1 MNDADQILPAHVRP
15 YKQSAVFDEIT
26 MPAGLRRRHCT
37 KPGVWGV
44 IRVID
49 GRLRYR
55 VVDSGAESILDPGHP
70 GVALPQQL
78 HEVEPL
84 GRVKFFIEFHSATE
98 NTSGGRPDRLQGA
111 GPHG

>member
-1 MNDADQILPAHVRP
+1 MREAAPNLPAQVRP
-15 YKQSAVFDEIT
+15 YKQSAVFDEVTI
-26 MPAGLRRRHCT
+26 PAGLRRRHCT

-44 IRVID
+44 IRVIE

-55 VVDSGAESILDPGHP
+55 VLDSGAESILDPSHP
-70 GVALPQQL
+70 GVAQPEQL

-84 GRVKFFIEFHSATE
+84 GRVRFFIEFHSAAE
-98 NTSGGRPDRLQGA
+98 NSSGGPPDQLQGA

>member
-1 MNDADQILPAHVRP
+1 
-15 YKQSAVFDEIT
+15 

-37 KPGVWGV
+37 KRGVWGV

-55 VVDSGAESILDPGHP
+55 VLDSGAESILDSGHP
-70 GVALPQQL
+70 GVALPQQF

-84 GRVKFFIEFHSATE
+84 GPVQFFIEFHSAAETPAE
-98 NTSGGRPDRLQGA
+98 SPDQLEGV

>member
-1 MNDADQILPAHVRP
+1 MNQVVPMLPPHVHP
-15 YKQSAVFDEIT
+15 YKQSAMFDETT

-49 GRLRYR
+49 GRLLYR
-55 VVDSGAESILDPGHP
+55 VLDSGAESILDAGHP
-70 GVALPQQL
+70 GVAQPEQL

-84 GRVKFFIEFHSATE
+84 GRVRFFIEFHSARE
-98 NTSGGRPDRLQGA
+98 AAASGPDRLEGA

>member
-1 MNDADQILPAHVRP
+1 VSEADQGLPTHVRR
-15 YKQSAVFDEIT
+15 YKQSAVFDETT

-37 KPGVWGV
+37 KPNVWGV

-55 VVDSGAESILDPGHP
+55 VIDSGAECILEPGHP
-70 GVALPQQL
+70 GIALPGQL

-84 GRVKFFIEFHSATE
+84 GHVRFFIEFHSAGE
-98 NTSGGRPDRLQGA
+98 AAVSGQPEKLEGG